1 MGKDKKAK
9 AKTPVTSSNDPDELK
24 VTNYA
29 LFALGKLHL
38 IVQGIFLNVARKSV
52 QVSKEFQTFKRH
64 NLRRVI
70 LELRQRRICKGQL
83 PGCC

>member
-29 LFALGKLHL
+29 IFAPRKLHL
-38 IVQGIFLNVARKSV
+38 IVQGIF
-52 QVSKEFQTFKRH
+52 
-64 NLRRVI
+64 
-70 LELRQRRICKGQL
+70 
-83 PGCC
+83 